1 MSNATVK
8 KKLLSLMK
16 KLNLK
21 LILIQL
27 LGIFFF
33 IEGIQKI
40 YIASD
45 AERFM
50 CLLKYDVNS
59 ECWKNL
65 NSTFTTLG
73 DFLAKRAYW
82 SFGAFV
88 IGILII
94 SLINLKNKKPFLNT
108 FFVFLLAFLIFPT
121 GIFFRGKIS
130 DYFNYFGGLFAKNYQ
145 YSFIISG
152 IIFTL
157 IGSLLMWR
165 SYRIETV

>member
-1 MSNATVK
+1 
-8 KKLLSLMK
+8 MK

-33 IEGIQKI
+33 IEGIQKF

-50 CLLKYDVNS
+50 CLLKYDINS

-73 DFLAKRAYW
+73 DFLALRAYW
-82 SFGAFV
+82 SFGASV
-88 IGILII
+88 IGILIV
-94 SLINLKNKKPFLNT
+94 SLINLKNKTSFLNT
-108 FFVFLLAFLIFPT
+108 CFVFLLVVLIFPT
-121 GIFFRGKIS
+121 GIFFRGIIS
-130 DYFNYFGGLFAKNYQ
+130 DYFNYFGALFTKDYQ

-157 IGSLLMWR
+157 IGSLLMWK